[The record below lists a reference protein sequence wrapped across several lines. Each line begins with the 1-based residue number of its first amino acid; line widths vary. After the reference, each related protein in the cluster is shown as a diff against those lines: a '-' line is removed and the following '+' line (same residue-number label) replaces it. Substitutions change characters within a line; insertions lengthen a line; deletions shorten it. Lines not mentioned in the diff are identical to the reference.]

1 MDYEELGKEL
11 IKNVVE
17 NQYKKIKEFTVVDVK
32 EGDIGKGSAE
42 EALKF
47 V

>member
-1 MDYEELGKEL
+1 LDYDELGKEL
-11 IKNVVE
+11 IKSVVE
-17 NQYKKIKEFTVVDVK
+17 NQYKKIKDFTVVDVK

>member
-1 MDYEELGKEL
+1 LDYEELGKEL